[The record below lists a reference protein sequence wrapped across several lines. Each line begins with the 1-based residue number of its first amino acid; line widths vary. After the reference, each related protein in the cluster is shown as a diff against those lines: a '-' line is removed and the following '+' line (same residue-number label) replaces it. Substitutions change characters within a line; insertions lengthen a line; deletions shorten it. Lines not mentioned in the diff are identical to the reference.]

1 MKSLVNQAA
10 VCALVLGLSVTHINL
25 IAWAHQPVM
34 DMSPRW
40 EGGYGAQVR
49 HEWCSSDTLKDGD
62 SKVDNPFG
70 RRRRVDTT
78 WIEGIYSFKREMRLS
93 FKLPWVDQSRVVIRN
108 GVPIRQADS
117 GWGDLI
123 LGMPLKYYQN
133 LERSTW
139 NLAFTPSIRVPTGS
153 TSADFPV
160 GDGSTDFN
168 FSFSHSR
175 EAAGLYQYYDVFY
188 WVNTRGKHGIAEGDE
203 VGLDVNLGVHP
214 YHNNLT
220 NTGVFVMLDV
230 SARHKDRGVDTAGT
244 TGGTRISTGPVL
256 VFYRHNLMARAE
268 FKVPVYEN
276 VNGTQ
281 VSYGPE
287 VNVGLGIV
295 F

>member
-1 MKSLVNQAA
+1 MMPRTDQSA
-10 VCALVLGLSVTHINL
+10 VCALVVSLSV
-25 IAWAHQPVM
+25 ASVAVPVWAHQPVM
-34 DMSPRW
+34 DMAPRW
-40 EGGYGAQVR
+40 EEGYGIQVR
-49 HEWCSSDTLKDGD
+49 HEWRSSDTLKDGD
-62 SKVDNPFG
+62 SEVENPFE

-78 WIEGIYSFKREMRLS
+78 WIEGIYTFKREVRFS
-93 FKLPWVDQSRVVIRN
+93 FKMPWVDQSRIVVRD

-123 LGMPLKYYQN
+123 LGAPLKHYRN
-133 LERSTW
+133 LENSTW
-139 NLAFTPSIRVPTGS
+139 NVAFTPSIRVPTGS

-175 EAAGLYQYYDVFY
+175 EAAGLYQYYDLFY
-188 WVNTRGKHGIAEGDE
+188 WVNTRGKKGIAEGDE
-203 VGLDVNLGVHP
+203 VGLDVDLGVHP

-220 NTGVFVMLDV
+220 NTGAFVMLAV
-230 SARHKDRGVDTAGT
+230 AARHKDRGVDMAGT

-256 VFYRHNLMARAE
+256 VVYRHNVMLRAE
-268 FKVPVYEN
+268 FKVPVYEK
-276 VNGTQ
+276 VNRTQ

-287 VNVGLGIV
+287 VNVGLGVV